1 MQFQLDKCIL
11 RPWQMSDA
19 NSLAMYANNRK
30 IADNLRDEFPYP
42 YTLHDA
48 RTWLE
53 FALGGNQNLLF
64 AIEVD
69 SKAVGGIGLIHKTD
83 VYRKSAEIGY
93 WLGEPYWYKGIM
105 TESINFLVKHTFA
118 HTEIIRIYAGV
129 FENNIAS
136 ARVLTKC
143 GFKLESVHHQAIIKN
158 GKIMNELIYSNLK

>member
-1 MQFQLDKCIL
+1 MQFHLNKCIL

-19 NSLAMYANNRK
+19 KSLAKYANNRK

-48 RTWLE
+48 QTWLE
-53 FALGGNQNLLF
+53 FALGNQNLLF

-69 SKAVGGIGLIHKTD
+69 SKAVGGIGLIYKTD

-93 WLGEPYWYKGIM
+93 WLGDAYWSKGIM
-105 TESINFLVKHTFA
+105 TESINILVKHAFDN
-118 HTEIIRIYAGV
+118 TEVIRIYAGV

-143 GFKLESVHHQAIIKN
+143 GFYLESVHHQAIIKN
-158 GKIMNELIYSNLK
+158 GIIMNELIYAILK